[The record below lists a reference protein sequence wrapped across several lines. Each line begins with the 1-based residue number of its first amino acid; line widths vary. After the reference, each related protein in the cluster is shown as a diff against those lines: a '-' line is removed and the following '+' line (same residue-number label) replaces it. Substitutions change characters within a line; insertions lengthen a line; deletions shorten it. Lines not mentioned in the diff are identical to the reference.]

1 MCFCVVRH
9 TFSSIALNWRCV
21 WIAIGL
27 NWYKAKVAQSV
38 PWISHLLATVIQ
50 AELGRSITA
59 A

>member
-9 TFSSIALNWRCV
+9 TFSSIALNWRRV